1 MTLGTVCLLL
11 KFICFRIVAK
21 FLTWSQL
28 CHDCH
33 LSKYILPA
41 GIHTAGSIKNKDEH
55 NSHFRHLIRIDYTF
69 TCDDLAKCPQL
80 ENFAIHDR
88 THPEQ
93 SAKMKEI
100 LLSKKT
106 KPDKKLEMESH
117 LVAVMEKFAKPNH
130 DTSGKD
136 IQASND
142 GEQSDDEFD
151 MKDPSAVAKIL
162 RKEKR
167 QKMEEK
173 TLIFKSMSPS
183 VLCGQTK

>member
-1 MTLGTVCLLL
+1 MEPSRFHLQRGRERLMTLGTVCHLL
-11 KFICFRIVAK
+11 KLICFRIVAK

-28 CHDCH
+28 CHCH

-41 GIHTAGSIKNKDEH
+41 GIHTAGSIKNKDGR
-55 NSHFRHLIRIDYTF
+55 NSHLRHLIGIDCTF
-69 TCDDLAKCPQL
+69 PCDDLARCPQL

-93 SAKMKEI
+93 SAKMKES

-151 MKDPSAVAKIL
+151 MKDPLLL
-162 RKEKR
+162 RRFCGKQNGRKWKKR
-167 QKMEEK
+167 
-173 TLIFKSMSPS
+173 L
-183 VLCGQTK
+183 